1 MGCCQVLDESELK
14 DMIKEVVGGK
24 KTIDFDAFYSLVAQL
39 DELVEGEEDGEDGE
53 SYDDDDEDDD
63 DDEGEELAE
72 AEMRAFAEELY
83 DGLRGE
89 DAALTVAK
97 FKKWSEVDDLI
108 GDKIITEADLNKLIK
123 ESGSNGKLL
132 TFEQFYDVM
141 SVLETAGEEEGEED
155 EGFEILDSTKGF
167 SKGAASGGGDEG
179 DEEDDDGFDELSS
192 EEVDELLTSFY
203 DELKGP
209 NGKVRTPPP
218 RPRAHPFSATTHRP
232 YPCSFFHARA
242 VAVKTG
248 VPRGLFEVGGGARD
262 AQQRRR
268 GAERRGRVPGGR
280 RREEGRRPELRAV
293 QGGRDGAGRA
303 RGGPGASRRDLFA
316 MGPFLLTPPRLPLV
330 HSLFSSDADVSCLS
344 ACAFRRARRTTT
356 RWTTWKTWTATART

>member
-1 MGCCQVLDESELK
+1 MFHILTLSVLCMGCCQVLDESELK

-167 SKGAASGGGDEG
+167 SKGAASEGGDEG

-192 EEVDELLTSFY
+192 EELDELLTSFY

-218 RPRAHPFSATTHRP
+218 RPRTHPRCLPPLTVPLRVP
-232 YPCSFFHARA
+232 FFHARA

-303 RGGPGASRRDLFA
+303 RGGPGASRSRPYL
-316 MGPFLLTPPRLPLV
+316 GPYLAPI
-330 HSLFSSDADVSCLS
+330 
-344 ACAFRRARRTTT
+344 
-356 RWTTWKTWTATART
+356 